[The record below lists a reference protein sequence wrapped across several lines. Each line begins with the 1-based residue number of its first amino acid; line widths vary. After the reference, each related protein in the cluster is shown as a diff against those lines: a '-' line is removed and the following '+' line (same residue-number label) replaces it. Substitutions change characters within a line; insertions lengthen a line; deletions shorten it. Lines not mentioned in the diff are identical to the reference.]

1 MSAFLIYLNNFFAN
15 FTDYLTYIGGHI
27 SSYPLLLYIIGLV
40 TIASAIDYIKR
51 LLFM

>member
-1 MSAFLIYLNNFFAN
+1 MSALLLYLNSIFTT
-15 FTDYLTYIGGHI
+15 FTDYLSYIGSHI

-51 LLFM
+51 LIVM